1 MDEKKKVEEEVEEKE
16 VKEEESNSGA
26 PVSKEA
32 VITDG
37 DAKGKP
43 EVYIDL
49 EGKSGQEE
57 FAKALVA
64 EDAYDGTIVSV
75 VIQEV
80 KAWKSEGMAKKFL
93 VSVLL
98 DNQKDKDGNEVILPM
113 FVNPMITKAYNKGV
127 SNSKLYDILE
137 KAGLLEEIGR
147 MSGELEMLEALRAF
161 LESRLQSRSVRVEV
175 KTTNKNNPEKDS
187 YSAVKSILRF
197 VEVEEKKE

>member
-1 MDEKKKVEEEVEEKE
+1 MDKNEDKIK
-16 VKEEESNSGA
+16 ESNA
-26 PVSKEA
+26 PIEKEA

-43 EVYIDL
+43 EVHIDL

-75 VIQEV
+75 ATQEV
-80 KAWKSEGMAKKFL
+80 KGWKSEGMVKKFL
-93 VSVLL
+93 ISTLL
-98 DNQKDKDGNEVILPM
+98 DGVKDKDGNEIILPM

-127 SNSKLYDILE
+127 SDSKLYSILE
-137 KAGLLEEIGR
+137 AAGLLEEIGR

-187 YSAVKSILRF
+187 YSTVKSILRF
-197 VEVEEKKE
+197 VEQEEKK

>member
-1 MDEKKKVEEEVEEKE
+1 MDEKENVE
-16 VKEEESNSGA
+16 VKDY
-26 PVSKEA
+26 SKE
-32 VITDG
+32 
-37 DAKGKP
+37 KP

-75 VIQEV
+75 ATQEV
-80 KAWKSEGMAKKFL
+80 KGWKSEGMVKKFL
-93 VSVLL
+93 ISTLL
-98 DNQKDKDGNEVILPM
+98 DGVKDKDGNEIILPM

-127 SNSKLYDILE
+127 SDSKLYSILE
-137 KAGLLEEIGR
+137 AAGLLEEIGR

-187 YSAVKSILRF
+187 YSTVKSILRF
-197 VEVEEKKE
+197 VDQEEKK

>member
-1 MDEKKKVEEEVEEKE
+1 MDKNEDKIK
-16 VKEEESNSGA
+16 ESNA
-26 PVSKEA
+26 PIEKEA
-32 VITDG
+32 VINKDENSR
-37 DAKGKP
+37 P

-64 EDAYDGTIVSV
+64 EDAYDGAIVSV
-75 VIQEV
+75 TLQEM
-80 KAWKSEGMAKKFL
+80 KAYKADGTVKKFL
-93 VSVLL
+93 FSVLL
-98 DNQKDKDGNEVILPM
+98 DNQKDKDGNEIILPC

-127 SNSKLYDILE
+127 SNSKLYDILD
-137 KAGLLEEIGR
+137 KAELLEEIGR

-187 YSAVKSILRF
+187 YSTVKSILRF
-197 VEVEEKKE
+197 VQEEEK